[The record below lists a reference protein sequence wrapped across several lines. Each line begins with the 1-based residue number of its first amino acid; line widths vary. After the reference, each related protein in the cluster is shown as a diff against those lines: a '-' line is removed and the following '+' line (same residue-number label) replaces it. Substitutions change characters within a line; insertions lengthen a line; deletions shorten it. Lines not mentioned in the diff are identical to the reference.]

1 MPCLIQYFEYVACK
15 GTNCCQIRTHS
26 QTHARTYLGIERWWL
41 SEIAVFKCRNT
52 YTHTHAHTCHLS
64 GWTVGRC
71 GQTAAEKTLS
81 LNDIVHHTNTHAFTY
96 HRVNSLPVVDASSRA
111 EKACFPQL
119 NTHAHKHSHITHTH
133 IHIHYNTT
141 IGGKTLAVVGATGS
155 GKSTILKLLL
165 RFYDPISGSINIDNQ
180 DIRNATLVSLSG

>member
-1 MPCLIQYFEYVACK
+1 M
-15 GTNCCQIRTHS
+15 
-26 QTHARTYLGIERWWL
+26 
-41 SEIAVFKCRNT
+41 
-52 YTHTHAHTCHLS
+52 
-64 GWTVGRC
+64 
-71 GQTAAEKTLS
+71 
-81 LNDIVHHTNTHAFTY
+81 
-96 HRVNSLPVVDASSRA
+96 DASSRA